1 MTKDRKALLLILS
14 FIFFIFIRNIAF
26 WSKEQT
32 FVFGD
37 TAIYA
42 LQLSAF
48 SQNITSIFSP
58 HAGFLLWNP
67 NYLATGI
74 PTLSIIDLGYLYP
87 PNFFI
92 AVLAKI
98 LGNPLLVF
106 PFTSL
111 LAFLHLGFGGYF
123 IYKVL
128 KEYWKLDEF
137 SSLIGGLLWL
147 FIGFNLEYAAATS
160 VLFAA
165 SYLPVCFYLNQK
177 YREGSKL
184 KHFFLFYLLLSFSFL
199 AGYPMP
205 SIIIFLICI
214 AYNILN
220 KMGSNFKKE
229 LTRITRDHIKGF
241 FLITLPII
249 SPLYLTAVSNFSNS
263 VRGGTLTLEGFLSNT
278 SLVSNLVESLLPLNT
293 PFNTTS
299 IVNIIHIYISVV
311 AITILL
317 QAKDKIIILKDRK
330 NLIILIL
337 GIIGTILA
345 LGKLTYIPTLIYLT
359 TPLIS
364 FFRRLAIFSLLPGFS
379 ICILVPQFLK
389 SAQTQKELSKSLIF
403 GIKLIAILLIST
415 QVARVLYHNERA
427 PIDYNGLLVSLSI
440 VFIIGILSI
449 LSLLLFTHHQRIAR
463 ILLVFALLIEA
474 GTLVSGKVGLNSK
487 TNPKDVFAPN
497 DLTRHVQKTIKPS
510 ERVDMS
516 ETQHNYST
524 DYLKI
529 EQTAGYVSLAS
540 EYGVRINEALNYKGE
555 DYNAKNLRDILG
567 VKYVVRKG
575 NDDNPALTKVV
586 EIRQN
591 PQKPNFYSYNYTTS
605 SWEPDPLNTYYNIYE
620 NPTALPR
627 LYLAANIMVTEEQNK
642 YLLGNIGKLENP
654 KTVIINE
661 GDLEK
666 HEIFEEGN
674 VELLEYKRNYIKASV
689 KSDSSTFLANSTG
702 FYPGWSVKINGTKAK
717 IVQTN
722 WFMMGVYL
730 PAGENTVEFVYTPR
744 EANIGLLYIAIA
756 ATYWFFSKVL
766 RGKYGQTL

>member
-1 MTKDRKALLLILS
+1 MSKNKKALLLILS
-14 FIFFIFIRNIAF
+14 FILLIFIKNIAF

-32 FVFGD
+32 FIFGD

-58 HAGFLLWNP
+58 HSSFLLWNP
-67 NYLATGI
+67 NYLSTGM
-74 PTLSIIDLGYLYP
+74 PTLAIIDLGYLYP

-92 AVLAKI
+92 ALLAKI

-111 LAFLHLGFGGYF
+111 LVFLHLGFGGYF
-123 IYKVL
+123 IYKIL
-128 KEYWKLDEF
+128 KEHWKLDEF
-137 SSLIGGLLWL
+137 SSLIGGFLWL
-147 FIGFNLEYAAATS
+147 FIGFNLEYTAATS

-177 YREGSKL
+177 YRESNKL

-214 AYNILN
+214 VYNILN
-220 KMGSNFKKE
+220 KVGPAFKKE
-229 LTRITRDHIKGF
+229 LTRITMEHIKGF

-249 SPLYLTAVSNFSNS
+249 SPLYLTVISNFSNS
-263 VRGGTLTLEGFLSNT
+263 VRGSTLTLEGFLSNT
-278 SLVSNLVESLLPLNT
+278 SLASNLVESLLPLNT
-293 PFNTTS
+293 PFNATS
-299 IVNIIHIYISVV
+299 AVNIIHIYISVV
-311 AITILL
+311 AIVILL
-317 QAKDKIIILKDRK
+317 QAKDKILILKDKR
-330 NLIILIL
+330 NLVILIL
-337 GIIGTILA
+337 GIAGTILA
-345 LGKLTYIPTLIYLT
+345 LGKLTYMPTLIYLT

-364 FFRRLAIFSLLPGFS
+364 LFRRLAIFSLLPGFS
-379 ICILVPQFLK
+379 ICILVPQLLK

-403 GIKLIAILLIST
+403 GIKFIAILLIST
-415 QVARVLYHNERA
+415 QVARVLYHNGIA
-427 PIDYNGLLVSLSI
+427 PIDYNGLLISLSL

-449 LSLLLFTHHQRIAR
+449 LSLLLFTHHQKTAR

-487 TNPKDVFAPN
+487 TNPKNVFAPN
-497 DLTRHVQKTIKPS
+497 ELTRYVQKIIKPS
-510 ERVDMS
+510 ERAEMS

-555 DYNAKNLRDILG
+555 DYNTKNLRDILG

-575 NDDNPALTKVV
+575 DDDNSALTKVV
-586 EIRQN
+586 EIKQN
-591 PQKPNFYSYNYTTS
+591 PLKPNFYSYNYKTS
-605 SWEPDPLNTYYNIYE
+605 SWELDPIGTYYNIYE

-627 LYLAANIMVTEEQNK
+627 LYLASDIIITTEQSK
-642 YLLGNIGKLENP
+642 YLLGYMGNLENP
-654 KTVIINE
+654 KTVFIKDSDI
-661 GDLEK
+661 EK
-666 HEIFEEGN
+666 HEISSEGV
-674 VELLEYKRNYIKASV
+674 VEMLDYKRNYIKAAV
-689 KSDSSTFLANSTG
+689 KSDNPTFLANSTG
-702 FYPGWSVKINGTKAK
+702 YYSGWSVKVNGKKTE
-717 IVQTN
+717 IIQTN
-722 WFMMGVYL
+722 WFMMGVYV
-730 PAGENTVEFVYTPR
+730 PKGENIVEFTYTPHK
-744 EANIGLLYIAIA
+744 ANIGLLYITIA
-756 ATYWFFSKVL
+756 AIYWFFFKVL
-766 RGKYGQTL
+766 IDKHG